1 MEKEIEEEIA
11 RLSDELG
18 GALRRITS
26 LELERREEPLLSP
39 AGPPVE
45 QRALKLLQYIEK
57 HGRITSRQAKKILQC
72 HPSGVHRAMKLV
84 AERFEGVNIR
94 KQNTGSLRGSLI
106 LESEYALRTLR
117 SGAQAELRK
126 ELQIH

>member
-1 MEKEIEEEIA
+1 MDKETEEEVA
-11 RLSDELG
+11 RLSDELAA
-18 GALRRITS
+18 ALKRITS
-26 LELERREEPLLSP
+26 LELERKEEPVLSP
-39 AGPPVE
+39 TGPPVE

-57 HGRITSRQAKKILQC
+57 HGRITSRQAKKLLQC

-84 AERFEGVNIR
+84 AEKFDGVIIR
-94 KQNTGSLRGSLI
+94 KSTGSLRGSLM

-126 ELQIH
+126 ELLNR

>member
-1 MEKEIEEEIA
+1 MEKETEEEIA

-18 GALRRITS
+18 AALRRITS
-26 LELERREEPLLSP
+26 LELERREEPVLSP

-57 HGRITSRQAKKILQC
+57 HGRVSSRQAKKILQC

-84 AERFEGVNIR
+84 SERFDGVILR
-94 KQNTGSLRGSLI
+94 KSTGTLRGSLI

-117 SGAQAELRK
+117 SGAQEELRK
-126 ELQIH
+126 LPLKH

>member
-1 MEKEIEEEIA
+1 MDQETEKEIE
-11 RLSDELG
+11 RLSHGLAD
-18 GALRRITS
+18 ALKEIHS
-26 LELERREEPLLSP
+26 LKLELREEPVLSP

-57 HGRITSRQAKKILQC
+57 HGRITSRQAKKLLLC

-84 AERFEGVNIR
+84 SERFDGVFLR
-94 KQNTGSLRGSLI
+94 KSTGTLRGSLI

-117 SGAQAELRK
+117 SGAQEELRK
-126 ELQIH
+126 LPLKH

>member
-1 MEKEIEEEIA
+1 MEKETEEEIA

-18 GALRRITS
+18 AALRRITS
-26 LELERREEPLLSP
+26 LELERREEPVLSP

-57 HGRITSRQAKKILQC
+57 HGRISSRQAKKLLQC

-84 AERFEGVNIR
+84 AEKFDGVIIR
-94 KQNTGSLRGSLI
+94 KSTGTLRGSLM
-106 LESEYALRTLR
+106 LESEYALRSLR
-117 SGAQAELRK
+117 SGAQAEVRK
-126 ELQIH
+126 ELLNR

>member
-1 MEKEIEEEIA
+1 MDEKTEKEIA
-11 RLSDELG
+11 RLSNEL
-18 GALRRITS
+18 AKSNKRIYQ
-26 LELERREEPLLSP
+26 LEMELREEPVLSP

-57 HGRITSRQAKKILQC
+57 HGRVSSRQAKKILQC

-84 AERFEGVNIR
+84 SERFDGVILR
-94 KQNTGSLRGSLI
+94 KSTGTLRGSLI

-117 SGAQAELRK
+117 SGAQEELRK
-126 ELQIH
+126 LPLKH

>member
-1 MEKEIEEEIA
+1 MEKETEEEIA

-18 GALRRITS
+18 AALRRITS
-26 LELERREEPLLSP
+26 LELERREEPVLSP

-57 HGRITSRQAKKILQC
+57 HGRISSRQAKKLLQC

-84 AERFEGVNIR
+84 AEKFDGVIIR
-94 KQNTGSLRGSLI
+94 KSTGTLRGSLM
-106 LESEYALRTLR
+106 LESEYALRSLR
-117 SGAQAELRK
+117 SGAQAEVRK
-126 ELQIH
+126 ELINR